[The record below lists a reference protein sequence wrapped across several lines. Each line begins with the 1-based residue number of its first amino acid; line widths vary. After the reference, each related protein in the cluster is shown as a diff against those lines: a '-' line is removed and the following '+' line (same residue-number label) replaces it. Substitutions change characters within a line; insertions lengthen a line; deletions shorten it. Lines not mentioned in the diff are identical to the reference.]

1 MSAKEGKDTMKNHPI
16 VVGIM
21 PKQDEIV
28 PVTACAMATDL
39 GCRAIFVYADPSKIS
54 VDGEQGHATSIDPD
68 IVDDVDEQ
76 DRITAQ
82 MKERLQSVTSG
93 REAEWEFRYVAGA
106 PAAALANIALEED
119 AAFIM
124 IGSREPGLGARMK
137 EFVSGPVADALMH
150 SQPRPVVVIPQK
162 HSTMANA
169 SPWV

>member
-1 MSAKEGKDTMKNHPI
+1 MRDHPI
-16 VVGIM
+16 VAGIM
-21 PKQDEIV
+21 PKQDEVV
-28 PVTACAMATDL
+28 PVTACTMAADL
-39 GCRAIFVYADPSKIS
+39 GCSVIFVYSDPSQIS

-68 IVDDVDEQ
+68 IVDDSDEQ
-76 DRITAQ
+76 ERITAQ
-82 MKERLQSVTSG
+82 MEKRLAAVTSG
-93 REAEWEFRYVAGA
+93 IEVEWEFRYVAGA

-119 AAFIM
+119 ASLIM

-169 SPWV
+169 SPWI